1 MRSYPVGFVTEVTM
15 FPMDFEEF
23 CWTVGVNDDALAT
36 VRECCAARAAVPDF
50 LHARLLAHFRGY
62 MVVEGMWA
70 AVQTF
75 IDSRGVGARKR
86 GGIWGR

>member
-1 MRSYPVGFVTEVTM
+1 
-15 FPMDFEEF
+15 MDFEEF

-75 IDSRGVGARKR
+75 IDSRGVGARK
-86 GGIWGR
+86 